1 MTLLEYLRELSQ
13 KALTHENEKITL
25 QSGVLKD
32 LKQKTVV
39 ILPAGGEGTR
49 ARSLTGDQDINK
61 AIFGFT
67 EGKSLI
73 EITIGMY
80 RDAGFRNFL
89 CLTYFRS
96 ESVRQK
102 LGDGSSL
109 GVSISYSEDPGYP
122 AGRGGA
128 ILNALETGALP
139 RDRTG
144 IISNP
149 DDIIHFTE
157 RPFPELLLETH
168 IRGMEKNARATIV
181 VVPGTPYTYTGMAI
195 SDGFVSDITM
205 YPMVPIPAHVG
216 ITVID
221 SSCWELFDAMIERG
235 KKVDFESVILPRLA
249 EEGTLYACVIPYSS
263 WFPVNDLKGA
273 RRLKA
278 ALKDKK

>member
-1 MTLLEYLRELSQ
+1 M
-13 KALTHENEKITL
+13 L
-25 QSGVLKD
+25 QSGVLED
-32 LKQKTVV
+32 LKKNTIV

-49 ARSLTGDQDINK
+49 ARSLTGTREINK
-61 AIFGFT
+61 AIFGFA

-73 EITIGMY
+73 ERTIGMY

-96 ESVRQK
+96 ESVQQK

-109 GVSISYSEDPGYP
+109 DVSVFYSEDPGYP

-128 ILNALETGALP
+128 VLNALETGILR

-144 IISNP
+144 IIHNP

-157 RPFPELLLETH
+157 RPFPELLLDTH
-168 IRGMEKNARATIV
+168 IRGLEKGARATIV
-181 VVPGTPYTYTGMAI
+181 VVPATPYTYTGMAI
-195 SDGFVSDITM
+195 SDGFVSDIAM

-216 ITVID
+216 VTAMD
-221 SSCWELFDAMIERG
+221 SSCWELFDSMIERG
-235 KKVDFESVILPRLA
+235 KKVDFESIILPRLA
-249 EEGTLYACVIPYSS
+249 EEGTLYTCVIPYSS

-273 RRLKA
+273 RRLEV
-278 ALKDKK
+278 ALKDKKAKEH